1 MPVIEQVRTTATAS
15 KEGETVADKARR
27 LAAEFEGRAAR
38 HDADDSFVAENYAR
52 LKAEGLVSAGVPA
65 ELGGGDA
72 GVGDL
77 CEMIRL
83 LGHGCGS
90 TALALAMHT
99 HQVAIPAWRWRH
111 QPTAK
116 AAVEPVLRKV
126 AATGAILL
134 TSGGSDWVG
143 GAPGAERVEGGYRIR
158 TRKVFVSGAEAG
170 SLLVTGAAAEGEVIH
185 FALPMDAPEVG
196 VKDTWHT
203 LGMRGTGSN
212 DVVVDGYFVADDKI
226 ALKRKAGEWHPLF
239 RIIAMIAFPVIY
251 AAYLGVA
258 ESARDIAVGL
268 AKSKAGSGRSPRVAG
283 EMDTALRAAQLAH
296 RAMVAE
302 AEAGAPSEASVNE
315 TMICRRLVEENA
327 IRAVELAMELAG
339 GPGFYRAAGL
349 ERRFRD
355 VQGARYHP
363 MRRDSQYL
371 YTGSMALGDPVTA
384 IY

>member
-1 MPVIEQVRTTATAS
+1 MTVIEQVKAVAEP
-15 KEGETVADKARR
+15 KADETFADKARR
-27 LAAEFEGRAAR
+27 LAAEFDRDAGG
-38 HDADDSFVAENYAR
+38 HDADDSFVAANYVR

-72 GVGDL
+72 GIGDL

-83 LGHGCGS
+83 LAHGCGS
-90 TALALAMHT
+90 TALALSMHT

-111 QPTAK
+111 QPAAK

-126 AATGAILL
+126 GSANAVLL
-134 TSGGSDWVG
+134 SSGGSDWVG
-143 GAPGAERVEGGYRIR
+143 GAPGAERVEGGYRIKA
-158 TRKVFVSGAEAG
+158 RKVFVSGAEAG
-170 SLLVTGAAAEGEVIH
+170 DLLVTGAVADGEVIH
-185 FALPMDAPEVG
+185 FALPMNAPEVS

-212 DVVVDGYFVADDKI
+212 DVLVDGYFVADDKV

-239 RIIAMIAFPVIY
+239 RVIATIAIPIIY
-251 AAYLGVA
+251 SAYLGVA
-258 ESARDIAVGL
+258 ESAREIAVGL
-268 AKSKAGSGRSPRVAG
+268 AKSKAGRSPRLAG

-296 RAMVAE
+296 RHMVAVAE
-302 AEAGAPSEASVNE
+302 ANAPSEDSVNE
-315 TMICRRLVEENA
+315 AMIGRHLVEVNA

-339 GPGFYRAAGL
+339 GPGFYRKAGL

-363 MRRDSQYL
+363 MRREAQLL
-371 YTGSMALGDPVTA
+371 YTGSMALGDPVTS

>member
-1 MPVIEQVRTTATAS
+1 MTVIEQVKSVAQATA
-15 KEGETVADKARR
+15 GGTFADKARR
-27 LAAEFEGRAAR
+27 LAAEFDKDAGG
-38 HDADDSFVAENYAR
+38 HDADDSFVAANYVR

-77 CEMIRL
+77 CDMIRL

-90 TALALAMHT
+90 TALALSMHT

-111 QPTAK
+111 QPAAK

-126 AATGAILL
+126 GSTNAILL
-134 TSGGSDWVG
+134 SSGGSDWVG
-143 GAPGAERVEGGYRIR
+143 GAPGAERVEGGYRIK

-170 SLLVTGAAAEGEVIH
+170 DLLVTGAVADGEVIH
-185 FALPMDAPEVG
+185 FALPMNAPEVS

-212 DVVVDGYFVADDKI
+212 DVVVDGYFVADDKV

-239 RIIAMIAFPVIY
+239 RIIATIAFPIIY

-268 AKSKAGSGRSPRVAG
+268 AKSKPGRSPRVAG

-296 RAMVAE
+296 RHMVAVAE
-302 AEAGAPSEASVNE
+302 ANAPSEESVNE
-315 TMICRRLVEENA
+315 VMIGRRLVEENA

-339 GPGFYRAAGL
+339 GPGFYRKAGL

-363 MRRDSQYL
+363 MKRESQYL
-371 YTGSMALGDPVTA
+371 YTGSLALGEPVTA